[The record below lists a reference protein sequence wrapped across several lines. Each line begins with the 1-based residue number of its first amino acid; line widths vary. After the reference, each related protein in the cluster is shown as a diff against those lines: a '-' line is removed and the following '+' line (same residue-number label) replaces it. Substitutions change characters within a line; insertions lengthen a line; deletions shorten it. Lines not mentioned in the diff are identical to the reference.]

1 LTWLKLGVVF
11 GLLEWV
17 EAAGVGLCVVCTDVG
32 YVKLDTVVG
41 LGAGIPLS
49 FEGKGTTEGAM
60 VEVDVIVVIGFMLVA
75 GDKAMKDGDAKGFV
89 DEGEKEDCVDT
100 LGVQVTGDESKGL
113 VVVRVGGLIISDLLM
128 EGEVFVGE
136 EEVIAGLD
144 LGIKGLGC
152 SFFSCG
158 LGEGLSRG

>member
-1 LTWLKLGVVF
+1 VF
-11 GLLEWV
+11 GLEWV
-17 EAAGVGLCVVCTDVG
+17 EGAGVGLWVVCTDVG

-60 VEVDVIVVIGFMLVA
+60 VEVDVMVVIGFMFVA
-75 GDKAMKDGDAKGFV
+75 GDNAMKDGDAKGFD

-100 LGVQVTGDESKGL
+100 LGVQVTGDVSKGL
-113 VVVRVGGLIISDLLM
+113 VVVKVGGLIISDLLM

-144 LGIKGLGC
+144 LGMIGLGC
-152 SFFSCG
+152 SLFSWG
-158 LGEGLSRG
+158 F